1 MYTRIIKE
9 SRVDVRYALYQWFC
23 LEHLENG
30 LVFLRERLAQSGH
43 LPIYRYVYP
52 LWNVFFKLFNFLD
65 LSLFCCK
72 FSGSIGL
79 FMRSVVTGRTS
90 TSEKGIE
97 DQKQGWG
104 KERATEN
111 SPLPPNMDPPE
122 EFGKGTCPGFPPN
135 PMALTSVF
143 LPSELWHGLLPSWGL
158 EQLLFLILASDL
170 KFSLQ
175 WRVERDQ
182 SPKSPLQLG

>member
-23 LEHLENG
+23 LEHLENV

-122 EFGKGTCPGFPPN
+122 EFGKGRFSACLFYCS
-135 PMALTSVF
+135 SVF
-143 LPSELWHGLLPSWGL
+143 LKLNFYGKFDHSL
-158 EQLLFLILASDL
+158 EKL
-170 KFSLQ
+170 KNQRS
-175 WRVERDQ
+175 
-182 SPKSPLQLG
+182 